1 MLTLAVTYPKLNV
14 WPAAL
19 LALAVVVL
27 ASAANAECKG
37 QLIVAGKGIPLT
49 NAYAYLTKGFFD
61 ETKND
66 TVVLLTDAAV
76 TDAVVHDH
84 FALSRMA
91 DEGKLHF
98 VQATVNPA
106 GQVINFSVG
115 HNGFQ
120 FAPGGGSTEH
130 KFEPKARDAKNI
142 SGTLLTAGPQKG
154 PMGGPAYE
162 YKAEFATAVQP
173 KR

>member
-1 MLTLAVTYPKLNV
+1 ML
-14 WPAAL
+14 AAI
-19 LALAVVVL
+19 ALT
-27 ASAANAECKG
+27 SAANAECKG
-37 QLIVAGKGIPLT
+37 QLTVGGKTTALT

-66 TVVLLTDAAV
+66 TVVLVTDAAV
-76 TDAVVHDH
+76 TDAVVHDS

-91 DEGKLHF
+91 EQGKLHF
-98 VQATVNPA
+98 VQATINPA

-130 KFEPKARDAKNI
+130 TFQPKARDAKNI

-154 PMGGPAYE
+154 PMSGPTYE
-162 YKAEFATAVQP
+162 YKVEFAAAVQP

>member
-1 MLTLAVTYPKLNV
+1 MLALTVTYFR
-14 WPAAL
+14 
-19 LALAVVVL
+19 VVL
-27 ASAANAECKG
+27 AILLASLAHAECKG
-37 QLIVAGKGIPLT
+37 QLTVDGKAIPLT

-61 ETKND
+61 EAKND
-66 TVVLLTDAAV
+66 TVVLLTDAPV
-76 TDAVVHDH
+76 TDVVARDQ

-91 DEGKLHF
+91 DQGKLHY
-98 VQATVNPA
+98 VKAVINTE

-115 HNGFQ
+115 HNAFK

-130 KFEPKARDAKNI
+130 KFQQKARDGKNI

-154 PMGGPAYE
+154 PMDGLPYE
-162 YKAEFATAVQP
+162 YKAEFAAAVQS